1 MNSAFRV
8 ALRQFST
15 TVSARSGNVPAGMN
29 EICCLCI
36 IFIISPHTG
45 YAQLKT
51 KQKMFN
57 LDNGLRVHQR
67 GGMADAAL
75 YNTCVF
81 LIFAGGALWLKT
93 VYTLAV
99 PQKN

>member
-15 TVSARSGNVPAGMN
+15 TVSARSGNVPA
-29 EICCLCI
+29 
-36 IFIISPHTG
+36 G